1 MTDQRSAATGW
12 IAPPADWEEVR
23 ARLAGLA
30 EEYARFLAGRD
41 PAAAEATGLPGEEPL
56 PVTGPEALAERAD
69 IERRL
74 RRRVSAVEPVRGPG
88 EGADGGL
95 GDGGHGDGGAWD
107 AAPRPVRVLRS
118 HLLERLDTSIEILE
132 SGDQGAL
139 LNVLASPFQGVR
151 RALRLPGPGA
161 RQEEWGRLLERYRA
175 APGALTGIARSL
187 EASAARGVLPPRSQ
201 IEAVARQID
210 RFAGDTAAREAGSG
224 PAAGHVAPDDGAPAD
239 SALDRD
245 LRAAAD
251 GALDRDLRAAADR
264 TARAASGLSRYLR
277 EKLAPRAGAREGV
290 GPERHARWVHRL
302 LGTSI
307 EPAEVYRWAHE
318 ELGAVVAA
326 QDALAA
332 DVLGQGAGAADLDA
346 RLRRDPATGI
356 RPEDFPR
363 WAQDVAEEAW
373 EAVVGRLLD
382 VPGELGRPVVLLE
395 APGGGVHYEEP
406 DPARGL
412 PGRMLRSFAAGDET
426 VWPWAERTT
435 VLHESVPGHH
445 AHSGAQSVDE
455 RLTPWQ
461 RHLARV
467 PGCNEGWALYAE
479 ALAVETGLVSEP
491 ADRFGWLAARRW
503 RLARVLIDLGVHA
516 WLPVPGEIAA
526 LPGASGRGEW
536 DRPTAEAVLRAHTV
550 LGEGFVQLEVDKQL
564 GWPAQGLSYVLGE
577 RVWLEGRERARRRAA
592 SAGEDLDLRAFHN
605 RGIALGS
612 VGLDLLARGL
622 A

>member
-56 PVTGPEALAERAD
+56 PVTGPEALAARAD

-74 RRRVSAVEPVRGPG
+74 RRRVSAVEPARGPG
-88 EGADGGL
+88 EGADGGH

-175 APGALTGIARSL
+175 APGALTGIAQSL

-224 PAAGHVAPDDGAPAD
+224 PAAGHGAP
-239 SALDRD
+239 
-245 LRAAAD
+245 AD

-290 GPERHARWVHRL
+290 GPERHARWAHRL

-307 EPAEVYRWAHE
+307 EPAEVYRWARE

-382 VPGELGRPVVLLE
+382 VPGELGRPVVLLD

-445 AHSGAQSVDE
+445 AYSGAQSVDE

-479 ALAVETGLVSEP
+479 ALAV
-491 ADRFGWLAARRW
+491 
-503 RLARVLIDLGVHA
+503 
-516 WLPVPGEIAA
+516 
-526 LPGASGRGEW
+526 ASGRGEW

-577 RVWLEGRERARRRAA
+577 RVWTEGRERARRRAA

>member
-12 IAPPADWEEVR
+12 IAPPADWEGVR

-30 EEYARFLAGRD
+30 EDYARFLAGRD

-88 EGADGGL
+88 EGA
-95 GDGGHGDGGAWD
+95 DGGHGDGGAWD

-175 APGALTGIARSL
+175 APGALTGIAQSL

-224 PAAGHVAPDDGAPAD
+224 PAAGHSAPDDGAPAD

-264 TARAASGLSRYLR
+264 TARAAS
-277 EKLAPRAGAREGV
+277 
-290 GPERHARWVHRL
+290 
-302 LGTSI
+302 
-307 EPAEVYRWAHE
+307 
-318 ELGAVVAA
+318 
-326 QDALAA
+326 
-332 DVLGQGAGAADLDA
+332 
-346 RLRRDPATGI
+346 
-356 RPEDFPR
+356 
-363 WAQDVAEEAW
+363 
-373 EAVVGRLLD
+373 
-382 VPGELGRPVVLLE
+382 
-395 APGGGVHYEEP
+395 
-406 DPARGL
+406 
-412 PGRMLRSFAAGDET
+412 
-426 VWPWAERTT
+426 
-435 VLHESVPGHH
+435 
-445 AHSGAQSVDE
+445 
-455 RLTPWQ
+455 
-461 RHLARV
+461 
-467 PGCNEGWALYAE
+467 
-479 ALAVETGLVSEP
+479 
-491 ADRFGWLAARRW
+491 
-503 RLARVLIDLGVHA
+503 
-516 WLPVPGEIAA
+516 
-526 LPGASGRGEW
+526 
-536 DRPTAEAVLRAHTV
+536 
-550 LGEGFVQLEVDKQL
+550 
-564 GWPAQGLSYVLGE
+564 
-577 RVWLEGRERARRRAA
+577 
-592 SAGEDLDLRAFHN
+592 
-605 RGIALGS
+605 
-612 VGLDLLARGL
+612 
-622 A
+622 